1 MEWHWDQLAEAA
13 LRRELRALS
22 RLISGVENRIPGW
35 RRAMSKLT
43 ARTGNA
49 RIIGI
54 TGPPGSGKSTLTG
67 RLAACFDDRGWDVAI
82 VAVDPSSM
90 RSGGALLGDRLRM
103 REFSRNNIFVR
114 SLASR
119 GTLGGLSP
127 ATRDV
132 IRILDAFGKTLVLLE
147 TVGAGQGEVD
157 VADVADVVAV
167 LCIPGQGDQIQAL
180 KAGTMEIGDVFV
192 VNKADLDGADRV
204 AVDVAQALHLRA
216 DTGGLNP
223 VVMRTIASDGKGV
236 EELTDVL
243 IERLRVR
250 KPYLA
255 AQRLDQ
261 FEKEIMGL
269 ATEELQQFIR
279 KHPAY
284 IRLRERCV
292 ADMVTLLDPYEL
304 YEALFSNHQGG
315 PPGSAGEAAKV

>member
-1 MEWHWDQLAEAA
+1 MESNWDQLIEAA

-22 RLISGVENRIPGW
+22 RLISCVENRVPGW
-35 RRAMSKLT
+35 RRAMSDLMPH
-43 ARTGNA
+43 TGKA

-67 RLAACFDDRGWDVAI
+67 QLAACFDDRGWDVAI

-103 REFSRNNIFVR
+103 REFSRDSIFVR

-119 GTLGGLSP
+119 GTLGGLSQ

-132 IRILDAFGKTLVLLE
+132 VRILDAFGKTLVLVE

-192 VNKADLDGADRV
+192 INKADLDGADRV
-204 AVDVAQALHLRA
+204 AGDVVQALHLRR
-216 DTGGLNP
+216 GSSGLNP
-223 VVMRTIASDGKGV
+223 VVMRTTASHGKGV

-243 IERLRVR
+243 IDRLCAR
-250 KPYLA
+250 KPHLA
-255 AQRLDQ
+255 AQRLDR

-269 ATEELQQFIR
+269 AAEELQQLIR

-284 IRLRERCV
+284 IRLRERC
-292 ADMVTLLDPYEL
+292 AAGMVTLLDPYEL
-304 YEALFSNHQGG
+304 YDALFSNR
-315 PPGSAGEAAKV
+315 SLSET

>member
-103 REFSRNNIFVR
+103 REFSRDNIFVR

-119 GTLGGLSP
+119 GTLGGLSQ

-157 VADVADVVAV
+157 VAESPTSSPYMHSRARRPDPGAEGRNHGNWR
-167 LCIPGQGDQIQAL
+167 CICRQ
-180 KAGTMEIGDVFV
+180 
-192 VNKADLDGADRV
+192 
-204 AVDVAQALHLRA
+204 
-216 DTGGLNP
+216 
-223 VVMRTIASDGKGV
+223 
-236 EELTDVL
+236 
-243 IERLRVR
+243 
-250 KPYLA
+250 
-255 AQRLDQ
+255 
-261 FEKEIMGL
+261 
-269 ATEELQQFIR
+269 
-279 KHPAY
+279 
-284 IRLRERCV
+284 
-292 ADMVTLLDPYEL
+292 
-304 YEALFSNHQGG
+304 QGG
-315 PPGSAGEAAKV
+315 PRRRRSSRCGRRPGAPPSS